1 MDRIKRERFCTV
13 LSFFDVMHTKKIL
26 VDVLVLPGIR
36 RMMQYIDY
44 NSDRRKSMEIPKAE
58 GEKNIRGSREAFTED
73 IGTNISLIEK
83 RIRDGALTQE
93 KWVLGR
99 RTKTEAVLLYLE
111 GVAYGKILEQVRTK
125 LRVPD
130 IDSVMDGGMLE
141 QLMKENVWSPFPQC
155 QASERPDR
163 TAQALLEGRAAIL
176 LDHSPE
182 ALILPATVNSMFQ
195 TGDDYYRHF
204 MVVSFLRLIRYLAA
218 FLAAFL
224 PGLYVAASCYHTQ
237 LLPTNLI
244 LSLAEARAGVP
255 FPVLLEVLLME
266 LAFELIR
273 EAGLRMPGAIGNTIG
288 IVGGLIIGQSAVS
301 ANLVSPMTV
310 VVVALTALGSFSVP
324 NEEFSEALR
333 LIKYVNV
340 FLGGALGIV
349 GIALGGYFLAL
360 HLTRL
365 QSFGVPYLNP
375 FAMPEVNDA
384 YDLRDS
390 LLRWP
395 MRTLQRRPLFAWHRQ
410 RVRMRQKEGDNARK

>member
-1 MDRIKRERFCTV
+1 
-13 LSFFDVMHTKKIL
+13 
-26 VDVLVLPGIR
+26 
-36 RMMQYIDY
+36 
-44 NSDRRKSMEIPKAE
+44 
-58 GEKNIRGSREAFTED
+58 
-73 IGTNISLIEK
+73 
-83 RIRDGALTQE
+83 
-93 KWVLGR
+93 
-99 RTKTEAVLLYLE
+99 
-111 GVAYGKILEQVRTK
+111 
-125 LRVPD
+125 
-130 IDSVMDGGMLE
+130 
-141 QLMKENVWSPFPQC
+141 
-155 QASERPDR
+155 
-163 TAQALLEGRAAIL
+163 
-176 LDHSPE
+176 
-182 ALILPATVNSMFQ
+182 
-195 TGDDYYRHF
+195 
-204 MVVSFLRLIRYLAA
+204 
-218 FLAAFL
+218 
-224 PGLYVAASCYHTQ
+224 
-237 LLPTNLI
+237 
-244 LSLAEARAGVP
+244 
-255 FPVLLEVLLME
+255 ME